1 MEYFY
6 IEATTFHGNFCKKL
20 IGIFVF
26 GDTIF
31 EIIVWN
37 ICPRPVVWL
46 GSFLPLPQLWP
57 LKKKQENKNQLDIAQ
72 IQFYFVNVYFTIPFC
87 FQQSSWTKFD
97 CANPYFTKKRKPFC
111 RFLLFGPSAFNSQL
125 MNLCKHDLPKWK

>member
-1 MEYFY
+1 MTRVSYKLPIKVSNKWKRFFKDSWEFYNWTCRSRIFSFMYCCGTLKLIELNVHFLLLTISNFLIQMEYFY

-57 LKKKQENKNQLDIAQ
+57 LKKNKK
-72 IQFYFVNVYFTIPFC
+72 
-87 FQQSSWTKFD
+87 TKI
-97 CANPYFTKKRKPFC
+97 N
-111 RFLLFGPSAFNSQL
+111 
-125 MNLCKHDLPKWK
+125 